1 MLGIRPTRA
10 YKEEMR
16 KKAQSAILRDKK
28 SLNSITEFRT
38 IFYDEQ
44 AVIRCQE
51 GMGNQLDKIFFFF
64 FSPCPPPP
72 LFADPM
78 EIQPAR
84 FPDFSLLNQIT
95 VVGSSF
101 VFSRVQKTYILM
113 DYFHCA

>member
-28 SLNSITEFRT
+28 SLNSKTEFRT

-44 AVIRCQE
+44 AVQE
-51 GMGNQLDKIFFFF
+51 GMGNQLDKIFFFL
-64 FSPCPPPP
+64 FSTPPPPP
-72 LFADPM
+72 LYADPM

-101 VFSRVQKTYILM
+101 VFSRVLKTYILM
-113 DYFHCA
+113 DYFHFA

>member
-10 YKEEMR
+10 YKEEKR
-16 KKAQSAILRDKK
+16 KKAQPAILRDKK

-44 AVIRCQE
+44 AVICCEE
-51 GMGNQLDKIFFFF
+51 GMGNQLDKIFFSFLHA
-64 FSPCPPPP
+64 PPSF
-72 LFADPM
+72 FADPM

-101 VFSRVQKTYILM
+101 VFSRVRKTYILM
-113 DYFHCA
+113 DYFHFA